1 MDLSHKIF
9 NIKTESDFTN
19 TAIEVYH
26 HQIKTIEIYRDYVK
40 QLNWPEPKTIKEIPF
55 LPIEFFKTHQ
65 IIKDSSKAEIE
76 FKSSGTGGAR
86 SSHFVQD
93 LSIYQNSFDL
103 AYQTLIGKPS
113 EQVIL
118 ALLPN
123 YIEQGESSL
132 VYMVQ
137 SLIEQTNNS
146 LSGFFLQNHDELI
159 RNYNRAVQENKQVII
174 FGVSYALL
182 DLTEKQPDLKNA
194 FIVETGGM
202 KGKRKELTKIEL
214 HEQLIEGLKCQNIF
228 SEYGMTELLSQAYCK
243 SDLIFK
249 TPPWMRTLIRD
260 TNDPFSYVEDGKT
273 GGLNILDL
281 ANINSCSFIASQD
294 LGKNISDGF
303 QILGRF
309 DQADVRGCNLLVQ

>member
-1 MDLSHKIF
+1 MGLSNKIF
-9 NIKTESDFTN
+9 NIKNERDFTN
-19 TAIEVYH
+19 TAIEIYH
-26 HQIKTIEIYRDYVK
+26 HQVKYIEIYRDYVN
-40 QLNWPEPKTIKEIPF
+40 QLNWPEPKTIKDIPF
-55 LPIEFFKTHQ
+55 LPIDFFKTHQ
-65 IIKDSSKAEIE
+65 IIDKNSKAEIE
-76 FKSSGTGGAR
+76 FKSSGTGGVR

-93 LSIYQNSFDL
+93 LSIYQKSFDS
-103 AYQTLIGKPS
+103 AYKALIGLPS

-146 LSGFFLQNHDELI
+146 LSGFFLKDLDNLLS
-159 RNYNRAVQENKQVII
+159 NYNKAVKENKQVII

-182 DLTEKQPDLKNA
+182 DLADKKPDLSNA
-194 FIVETGGM
+194 VIIETGGM
-202 KGKRKELTKIEL
+202 KGKRKELTKLEL
-214 HEQLIEGLKCQNIF
+214 HSQLIDGLKCQNIF

-249 TPPWMRTLIRD
+249 SPAWMRILVRD
-260 TNDPFSYVEDGKT
+260 INDPFSYIIDEKT
-273 GGLNILDL
+273 GGLNIIDL
-281 ANINSCSFIASQD
+281 ANINSCSFIATQD
-294 LGKNISDGF
+294 LGRKVDDGF

-309 DQADVRGCNLLVQ
+309 DQSDIRGCNLLVQ